1 MERKSYWYQ
10 QYTWQELKALV
21 PRQPV
26 VVQPIGSV
34 EDHGHHLPLD
44 TDNFLIQTICEEAAR
59 RADGEILLLPPIPY
73 GFETHHMDFPG
84 TIDIRMEHLL
94 NFVLDVTK
102 SVAHHGFKRILIAD
116 GHGSNM
122 PILELVARR
131 TILETDSLC
140 GAFIWPSLAA
150 REIQE
155 VRESELGGMA
165 HAGELETSVYLHL
178 DAHRVQMDKA
188 VKEIGLP
195 PSNFIFLDLMA
206 SSPVLFMDI
215 WTRFSKTGVVGD
227 PKLATAEKGRVIFEA
242 VVEAFLRLVRPD
254 GEVSTFAGT
263 GQQRKNEDSGGDG
276 GPATEARLSYPAGLV
291 VGQQNEVYIADSFL
305 VRKVHSNGIITSVFD
320 DGPWD
325 DYLRQIE
332 FDPSSGR
339 LYIAQQNNRIWR
351 VEHGRVSH
359 YAGSREVGC
368 LGDGGP
374 PTKAQF
380 NYLIAGR
387 RSQRSWAMDGSG
399 TVLSG
404 MERTLFG
411 RASGVRTDWRSTPRA
426 GCTL

>member
-44 TDNFLIQTICEEAAR
+44 TDNFLIQSICEEAAR

-150 REIQE
+150 EKIQE
-155 VRESELGGMA
+155 VRESERGGIA

-206 SSPVLFMDI
+206 SSPVAFMDI

-242 VVEAFLRLVRPD
+242 VVEAFLRLVREFKNRPD
-254 GEVSTFAGT
+254 G
-263 GQQRKNEDSGGDG
+263 QRVDHHE
-276 GPATEARLSYPAGLV
+276 P
-291 VGQQNEVYIADSFL
+291 
-305 VRKVHSNGIITSVFD
+305 
-320 DGPWD
+320 
-325 DYLRQIE
+325 
-332 FDPSSGR
+332 
-339 LYIAQQNNRIWR
+339 
-351 VEHGRVSH
+351 
-359 YAGSREVGC
+359 
-368 LGDGGP
+368 
-374 PTKAQF
+374 
-380 NYLIAGR
+380 
-387 RSQRSWAMDGSG
+387 
-399 TVLSG
+399 
-404 MERTLFG
+404 
-411 RASGVRTDWRSTPRA
+411 
-426 GCTL
+426 

>member
-10 QYTWQELKALV
+10 QYTWQELKDLV

-44 TDNFLIQTICEEAAR
+44 TDNFLIQSICEEAAR

-102 SVAHHGFKRILIAD
+102 SVAHHGL
-116 GHGSNM
+116 

-150 REIQE
+150 EKIQE
-155 VRESELGGMA
+155 VRESERGGIA

-178 DAHRVQMDKA
+178 DPDRVQMDKA
-188 VKEIGLP
+188 VTEMGLP

-227 PKLATAEKGRVIFEA
+227 PKLATVEKGRVIFEA
-242 VVEAFLRLVRPD
+242 VVEAFLRLVREFKNRPD
-254 GEVSTFAGT
+254 G
-263 GQQRKNEDSGGDG
+263 QRVD
-276 GPATEARLSYPAGLV
+276 
-291 VGQQNEVYIADSFL
+291 
-305 VRKVHSNGIITSVFD
+305 H
-320 DGPWD
+320 
-325 DYLRQIE
+325 
-332 FDPSSGR
+332 
-339 LYIAQQNNRIWR
+339 
-351 VEHGRVSH
+351 H
-359 YAGSREVGC
+359 
-368 LGDGGP
+368 
-374 PTKAQF
+374 
-380 NYLIAGR
+380 
-387 RSQRSWAMDGSG
+387 
-399 TVLSG
+399 
-404 MERTLFG
+404 
-411 RASGVRTDWRSTPRA
+411 
-426 GCTL
+426 